1 MTTERDV
8 TQTGPVSGPDH
19 ALPEPPDVPNLEV
32 LGLIGHGGMGVV
44 YRARQVSLD
53 RLVALK
59 VMRFSAEAS
68 DGVAERFARE
78 ARTLAR
84 LNHPNI
90 VTVHDFGRAGELYY
104 LLMEYVD
111 GPNLRQ
117 ALSSGQLT
125 ASEALLLLPPVCE
138 ALQYAHD
145 EGVIH
150 RDVKPE
156 NILIDGRGRV
166 KVADFGLAKLGPA
179 AGEARLTQS
188 EQVMGTPHYRSPEQ
202 VARPLDVD
210 HRADIFSLGVVIYE
224 LLTGELPLGRF
235 PPPSQRADV
244 DPQLDVVVMRALESM
259 PDARQPKVSALQRE
273 LEDIVGRA
281 RVEYRSRRTVAG
293 WPLVHIVFGPD
304 PRTGRRVVAR
314 GVIAVGERAVGVVA
328 LGAVACGGLAIGA
341 AAIGIVAFGAVAV
354 GLLLAAGTGAVGGIA
369 FGVVALGL
377 YADGQS
383 SLSLLGAALLPIAAL
398 RSSLRRSWAR
408 ARTPIRPAR
417 PNEHRRENVA
427 PGKGCEKS

>member
-1 MTTERDV
+1 VTTERNA
-8 TQTGPVSGPDH
+8 TRTGPVSGLDH

-32 LGLIGHGGMGVV
+32 LGLIGQGGMGVV
-44 YRARQVSLD
+44 YRARQISLD

-59 VMRFSAEAS
+59 VMRFSADAS
-68 DGVAERFARE
+68 DDVAERFARE

-104 LLMEYVD
+104 LLMEYVH

-117 ALSSGQLT
+117 ALSSGRLT
-125 ASEALLLLPPVCE
+125 TSEALSLLPPVCE
-138 ALQYAHD
+138 ALQHAHD

-166 KVADFGLAKLGPA
+166 KVADFGLARLVSA
-179 AGEARLTQS
+179 ADEARLTQAK
-188 EQVMGTPHYRSPEQ
+188 QVMGTPHYRSPEQ

-210 HRADIFSLGVVIYE
+210 HRTDIFSLGVVIYE

-235 PPPSQRADV
+235 LPPSQRADV

-259 PDARQPKVSALQRE
+259 PDARQPKVSELQRE
-273 LEDIVGRA
+273 LEEIVGRA

-328 LGAVACGGLAIGA
+328 LGAVACGGLAVGP
-341 AAIGIVAFGAVAV
+341 AAIGIVAFGAVAA
-354 GLLLAAGTGAVGGIA
+354 GLVLAAGAGAVGGIA
-369 FGVVALGL
+369 LGVLALGL
-377 YADGQS
+377 YADGLF
-383 SLSLLGAALLPIAAL
+383 SLSLLGAALPPIAAL
-398 RSSLRRSWAR
+398 YSGLRRL
-408 ARTPIRPAR
+408 
-417 PNEHRRENVA
+417 
-427 PGKGCEKS
+427 

>member
-1 MTTERDV
+1 VTTERDD
-8 TQTGPVSGPDH
+8 TRTGPVSGLDH

-59 VMRFSAEAS
+59 VMRFSTEAS
-68 DGVAERFARE
+68 DDVAERFARE

-125 ASEALLLLPPVCE
+125 ASEALSLLPRVCE
-138 ALQYAHD
+138 ALQHAHD

-179 AGEARLTQS
+179 TGQARLTQAQ
-188 EQVMGTPHYRSPEQ
+188 QVMGTAHYRSPEQ
-202 VARPLDVD
+202 VARPLEVD

-235 PPPSQRADV
+235 PLPSQRADI
-244 DPQLDVVVMRALESM
+244 DPQLDAVVMRALESM
-259 PDARQPKVSALQRE
+259 PDARQQKVSELQRE

-293 WPLVHIVFGPD
+293 WPLVHIVFGAD

-328 LGAVACGGLAIGA
+328 LGAVACGGLAVGP
-341 AAIGIVAFGAVAV
+341 AAIGIVAFGAVAA
-354 GLLLAAGTGAVGGIA
+354 GLLLAVGAGAVGGIA
-369 FGVVALGL
+369 VGVVALGL
-377 YADGQS
+377 YADGLF
-383 SLSLLGAALLPIAAL
+383 SLSLLRAALLPITAL
-398 RSSLRRSWAR
+398 CASLRRS
-408 ARTPIRPAR
+408 
-417 PNEHRRENVA
+417 
-427 PGKGCEKS
+427 

>member
-1 MTTERDV
+1 M
-8 TQTGPVSGPDH
+8 
-19 ALPEPPDVPNLEV
+19 
-32 LGLIGHGGMGVV
+32 
-44 YRARQVSLD
+44 
-53 RLVALK
+53 
-59 VMRFSAEAS
+59 
-68 DGVAERFARE
+68 
-78 ARTLAR
+78 
-84 LNHPNI
+84 
-90 VTVHDFGRAGELYY
+90 
-104 LLMEYVD
+104 
-111 GPNLRQ
+111 
-117 ALSSGQLT
+117 
-125 ASEALLLLPPVCE
+125 PPVCE

-179 AGEARLTQS
+179 AGQARLTQAK
-188 EQVMGTPHYRSPEQ
+188 QVMGTPHYRSPEQ

-210 HRADIFSLGVVIYE
+210 HRTDIFSLGVVIYE

-259 PDARQPKVSALQRE
+259 PDARQPKVSELQRE

-314 GVIAVGERAVGVVA
+314 GVIAVGERAMGVVA
-328 LGAVACGGLAIGA
+328 LGAVACGGLAIGP
-341 AAIGIVAFGAVAV
+341 AAIGIVAFGAVAL
-354 GLLLAAGTGAVGGIA
+354 GLLLAAGAGAVGGIA

-417 PNEHRRENVA
+417 PNEHRREDVE